1 MTNNKT
7 CIYLDE
13 VNDDNINEIL
23 NNIASAE
30 WDINIFNNSKW
41 WDVNL
46 FDAIS
51 YTINE
56 EYKRI
61 TMVGL
66 FMASAGADLFL
77 DFKWNRLSNSN
88 SEMILH
94 NCAINNPVFI
104 NSDWKL
110 TIRCDDNI
118 SAERLNN
125 LKLNKYDFLTKEE
138 QDLINN
144 WKDILINSDRIETI
158 INDWL

>member
-1 MTNNKT
+1 MTNKIT

-30 WDINIFNNSKW
+30 WDITIFNNSKW

-51 YTINE
+51 HIIN
-56 EYKRI
+56 YDFDRI

-77 DFKWNRLSNSN
+77 NFKWNRELNIN

-94 NCAINNPVFI
+94 NFAINNPVFI

-118 SAERLNN
+118 GAERLNN
-125 LKLNKYDFLTKEE
+125 LKLNKYDFLTEEE

-144 WKDILINSDRIETI
+144 WKDVLINAERIKNI
-158 INDWL
+158 IK